1 MHLMSA
7 LRSLGVAA
15 VLVMQLACATHS
27 SGRDLKKVRLLTGR
41 EGNYYYSVGQ
51 ALQATLLDRGIEVEL
66 HTSSGSK
73 DNIDRLNKGE
83 AEFAIVQADAAHRAW
98 YREVPFTEEHPPLK
112 LVAPLF
118 TEKVQILIPPHLYFS
133 SPADL
138 KGKRI
143 WLGPPDSGSEVSAK
157 AILMASGFTVDDIEN
172 SRYNDISPTVADPLD
187 EATKLLLNGTIAA
200 VFQTTA
206 VPNGPIRKKLEELDL
221 RLLGLDWKMVEKLVA
236 DGVYMEASLQKT
248 DYPLLT
254 EGIFTVGVQTL
265 LVTRGDI
272 ADDVVKVIAETV
284 QRDEKS
290 IEAQLEHVLV
300 SKGGGSE
307 RIEPAKLT
315 LLGIRPTAQLLKR
328 VHPAARHALPNWPIR
343 KDYVHDILAL
353 GAVLV
358 AIAILGMSF
367 PGHRKA
373 AIRHCGRHVRVYLP
387 VWLFVSGS
395 VILLLIGAVWL
406 RAVEGEVN
414 EHFATLLSSALSLT
428 ESTLDKVP
436 GQLLHLDPPVP
447 TTRAGQTAMSLSSWI
462 VLFPLVAFGPPIKRK
477 LGKFL
482 GSRTNK

>member
-1 MHLMSA
+1 MYRMPA
-7 LRSLGVAA
+7 LRSLGAA
-15 VLVMQLACATHS
+15 ALLVVQMACGTHS

-51 ALQATLLDRGIEVEL
+51 ALKATLRDRGIEVEL
-66 HTSSGSK
+66 KPSLGSK
-73 DNIDRLNKGE
+73 DNIDRLNKSE

-98 YREVPFTEEHPPLK
+98 YGEVPFTEAHPTLK

-143 WLGPPDSGSEVSAK
+143 WLGPPDSGHEVSAK
-157 AILMASGFTVDDIEN
+157 AILMASGFTLDDIKN
-172 SRYNDISPTVADPLD
+172 SRYDISQTVADPLG

-200 VFQTTA
+200 AFQTTA

-248 DYPLLT
+248 EYPLLT

-272 ADDVVKVIAETV
+272 ADDVVKVIAETL
-284 QRDEKS
+284 QRDQKS

-353 GAVLV
+353 GGVLV
-358 AIAILGMSF
+358 AIAILGMFF

-373 AIRHCGRHVRVYLP
+373 AIRHVGRHVRVYLP
-387 VWLFVSGS
+387 LWLYLSGS

-414 EHFATLLSSALSLT
+414 EHFATLLSSALSLA
-428 ESTLDKVP
+428 ESALDKVP

-462 VLFPLVAFGPPIKRK
+462 VLFPLAAFGPLIKRK